1 MQVFNL
7 TTYPNLVGLLEALDV
22 DTEPSDMSFALSI
35 DGGALEWGSHGLDSI
50 FAQRRN
56 LLSPSFW
63 LMIWDV
69 LRFGRQAPQVG
80 PQLWNMSHSC
90 GTCWWQAH
98 GRRAAAGCPL
108 HCSTSAAHMLHQAGH
123 PQPVLQHPRSCSGA
137 L

>member
-1 MQVFNL
+1 MFNL
-7 TTYPNLVGLLEALDV
+7 TTYPNLVGLLEALEV

-69 LRFGRQAPQVG
+69 LKFGRQAPQVG
-80 PQLWNMSHSC
+80 PQLWTMLVASAC
-90 GTCWWQAH
+90 IACCCRMQ
-98 GRRAAAGCPL
+98 L
-108 HCSTSAAHMLHQAGH
+108 HCRSSAAVGQVYAAPGRAGAANFAAFEE
-123 PQPVLQHPRSCSGA
+123 LQWSWLS
-137 L
+137 